1 MFHRPNALDMGWK
14 RFGRAYIYT
23 VHVNYVCQVHQHVS
37 LQNDTICRR
46 VGQWRE
52 ETEGHSGDSN
62 LSRLKE
68 RFPGQGKPCVQVKI
82 FQLFIIQV
90 PGSGS
95 SQGLKNQGVISYRK
109 QYGKKTLSK
118 LPVKEN
124 IIPWYHRKLS
134 VFFDEWSYLDQFL
147 SMEWS
152 LPTIVSLTSSSS
164 SRASRSRLFS
174 ASSRSSLA
182 IRSLDLLRARSN
194 SSLVRLSL
202 DLLRDSSSSR
212 RASRSLD
219 RLRRRACSTL
229 MSRSSFSVGVRGR
242 NPYLSLKE
250 GRYNRGLG
258 ERDRRL
264 RRRSSKEPVSAA
276 TSASVVIK
284 EHTGTISVIFYD

>member
-1 MFHRPNALDMGWK
+1 M
-14 RFGRAYIYT
+14 
-23 VHVNYVCQVHQHVS
+23 YVKFISMYLYRMTQYVDFVLS
-37 LQNDTICRR
+37 PMIR

-109 QYGKKTLSK
+109 QYGKKTWSK
-118 LPVKEN
+118 LKEN
-124 IIPWYHRKLS
+124 IIPLYHRKLS

-152 LPTIVSLTSSSS
+152 SPTIVSLTSSSS

-212 RASRSLD
+212 HASRSLD